1 MLSELKRRLL
11 RWGGD
16 QSMPP
21 APMASLPPNELELA
35 ARRYDDGRALFDLL
49 RRKWNEVPGGLMDR
63 VETDAL
69 LGLSAR
75 ELRDYWTGVWSE
87 ASLGP
92 AHAVRGWYHGLY
104 ADIFRGKR
112 VLEIGSGMG
121 IDGLHF
127 IKAGARWHFA
137 DIVQSNLD
145 LIARELDAFGL
156 TCDGFTWLR
165 DLASID
171 ALPDGFDFIYAQGS
185 LINLPF
191 ALAREETLRLVRHLR
206 PGGRWIELCYP
217 KERWEREGALPF
229 AAWGAKTDGER
240 TPWMEWYD
248 LARLRQRFDP
258 VGVRDLLAFNFHHD
272 DFNWFDL
279 VIDDIP
285 SAGAVSAA
293 LAQPAGQAVP
303 HWPEIGQYA
312 GSVSLSGLI
321 WRHRE
326 LLAGDADGARAL
338 AAVPR
343 PVFVRVVDPLDLDTE
358 MGWQADG
365 WLDGFDRARPYTE
378 RSMEADDAVILA
390 HVYRAAAP
398 RRHLE
403 FGTWEGF
410 GASLCARNCAAEI
423 WTINLPAGEPRADG
437 GPAYSTV
444 RDAGEVARIGAITP
458 LELDEQG
465 RPIYQT
471 DAGEFIGWRY
481 RAEGFGA
488 RVHQI
493 LADSTSWDSSAFTD
507 GFFDTILIDGGHQME
522 VVHADTEQAL
532 RLLRPGGLMIWHDF
546 CPSDLVMNYAGATRG
561 VVSAL
566 HAHWAEWSPRFDQ
579 LFWIRDSYILIGRL
593 AS

>member
-1 MLSELKRRLL
+1 MTLSELKRRLQ
-11 RWGGD
+11 RCGDD
-16 QSMPP
+16 QSGPP
-21 APMASLPPNELELA
+21 VLTAPQALSEIELA
-35 ARRYDDGRALFDLL
+35 ARRNDDGRALFDLL
-49 RRKWNEVPGGLMDR
+49 RRKWIEVPGGLMDR
-63 VETDAL
+63 VETNAL

-75 ELRDYWTGVWSE
+75 ELRDYWTVVWSE

-92 AHAVRGWYHGLY
+92 AHAVCGWYHGLY
-104 ADIFRGKR
+104 AEIFRGKR

-156 TCDGFTWLR
+156 TCEGFTWLR

-171 ALPDGFDFIYAQGS
+171 ALPGGFDFIYAQGS

-206 PGGRWIELCYP
+206 PGGRWIEPFYP

-258 VGVRDLLAFNFHHD
+258 VGVRELLAFNFHHE

-285 SAGAVSAA
+285 SADMVTAA

-303 HWPEIGQYA
+303 HWPEIGQFA
-312 GSVSLSGLI
+312 DSVSLSGLI

-326 LLAGDADGARAL
+326 LLASEADGQRTL
-338 AAVPR
+338 APVPR
-343 PVFVRVVDPLDLDTE
+343 PVFVRVVDPVDLDAE

-365 WLDGFDRARPYTE
+365 WLDGFDRTKPYTE
-378 RSMEADDAVILA
+378 RSM
-390 HVYRAAAP
+390 
-398 RRHLE
+398 
-403 FGTWEGF
+403 
-410 GASLCARNCAAEI
+410 
-423 WTINLPAGEPRADG
+423 
-437 GPAYSTV
+437 
-444 RDAGEVARIGAITP
+444 
-458 LELDEQG
+458 
-465 RPIYQT
+465 
-471 DAGEFIGWRY
+471 
-481 RAEGFGA
+481 
-488 RVHQI
+488 
-493 LADSTSWDSSAFTD
+493 
-507 GFFDTILIDGGHQME
+507 
-522 VVHADTEQAL
+522 
-532 RLLRPGGLMIWHDF
+532 
-546 CPSDLVMNYAGATRG
+546 
-561 VVSAL
+561 
-566 HAHWAEWSPRFDQ
+566 
-579 LFWIRDSYILIGRL
+579 
-593 AS
+593 